1 MERHCA
7 ANQTV
12 IQLEKTPTANTD
24 TGAVPRW
31 YDTTAH
37 YQTYV
42 IGQTFKQLHDK
53 YTYHIFGSI
62 FDAIFVGAK
71 SAYVI
76 MCFPP
81 FGHQPATGNMYFER
95 GEVVTLARHA

>member
-1 MERHCA
+1 MKRHCA

-12 IQLEKTPTANTD
+12 IQIEKTLTDNTD

-42 IGQTFKQLHDK
+42 TGQIFKQLHDK
-53 YTYHIFGSI
+53 KAVHWVSAE
-62 FDAIFVGAK
+62 FDKCACI
-71 SAYVI
+71 
-76 MCFPP
+76 
-81 FGHQPATGNMYFER
+81 HE
-95 GEVVTLARHA
+95 EW

>member
-1 MERHCA
+1 MKRHCA

-12 IQLEKTPTANTD
+12 IQIEKTLTDNTD

-42 IGQTFKQLHDK
+42 TGQIFKQLHDK
-53 YTYHIFGSI
+53 SFLLH
-62 FDAIFVGAK
+62 V
-71 SAYVI
+71 VI
-76 MCFPP
+76 SFLDT
-81 FGHQPATGNMYFER
+81 ASYDTDENILKYFIYR
-95 GEVVTLARHA
+95 L

>member
-1 MERHCA
+1 MKRHCA

-12 IQLEKTPTANTD
+12 IQIEKTLTDNTD

-42 IGQTFKQLHDK
+42 TGQIFKQLHDNK
-53 YTYHIFGSI
+53 VDKCGNAYPITRLTRDGRSSCQGFDKHNTYSI
-62 FDAIFVGAK
+62 TRLTI
-71 SAYVI
+71 
-76 MCFPP
+76 
-81 FGHQPATGNMYFER
+81 QR
-95 GEVVTLARHA
+95 W

>member
-1 MERHCA
+1 MKRHCA

-12 IQLEKTPTANTD
+12 IQIEKTLTDNTD

-42 IGQTFKQLHDK
+42 TGQIFKQLHDK
-53 YTYHIFGSI
+53 YIINSNKQLGNWALL
-62 FDAIFVGAK
+62 DAQVE
-71 SAYVI
+71 I
-76 MCFPP
+76 MF
-81 FGHQPATGNMYFER
+81 
-95 GEVVTLARHA
+95 

>member
-12 IQLEKTPTANTD
+12 IQLEKTLTDNTD

-42 IGQTFKQLHDK
+42 TGQIFKQLHDK
-53 YTYHIFGSI
+53 ADNRPQRQAKHNNVETYLL
-62 FDAIFVGAK
+62 D
-71 SAYVI
+71 
-76 MCFPP
+76 
-81 FGHQPATGNMYFER
+81 
-95 GEVVTLARHA
+95 RHAARSDAY